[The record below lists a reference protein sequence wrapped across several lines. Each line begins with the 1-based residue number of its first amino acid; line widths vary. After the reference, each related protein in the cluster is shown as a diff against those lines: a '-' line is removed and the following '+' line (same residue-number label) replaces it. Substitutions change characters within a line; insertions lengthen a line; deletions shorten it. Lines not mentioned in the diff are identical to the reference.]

1 MAPSIALIK
10 LHNIMK
16 IRVKKFCT
24 LFSVLLI
31 TIFSSCSQGQPKTG
45 VVAGSSEDTKTY
57 PDAKPNSY
65 WKKVLSPDAYYIMVE
80 KGTEQPFHNPYW
92 NNHESGVYVSAA
104 TGKPLFSS
112 DAKFDSGT
120 GWPSFFKPI
129 DPKAIMIV
137 KDYSD
142 GMERDEVVERSTGLH
157 LGHVFDDGP
166 APTGL
171 RYCLDSYA
179 LKFVKTK

>member
-1 MAPSIALIK
+1 MNINVEKIFISSCMVLLVVLNACSQAPSNGK
-10 LHNIMK
+10 IM
-16 IRVKKFCT
+16 
-24 LFSVLLI
+24 
-31 TIFSSCSQGQPKTG
+31 P
-45 VVAGSSEDTKTY
+45 GSSEDAKTY
-57 PDAKPNSY
+57 PEAKPNTY
-65 WKKVLSPDAYYIMVE
+65 WKKVLSPEAYDIMVN
-80 KGTEQPFHNPYW
+80 KGTERPFHNPYW
-92 NNHESGVYVSAA
+92 DNHEKGTYVSAA

-112 DAKFDSGT
+112 DAKFESGT

-179 LKFVKTK
+179 LKFIKAK

>member
-1 MAPSIALIK
+1 MKKINLVAMA
-10 LHNIMK
+10 
-16 IRVKKFCT
+16 
-24 LFSVLLI
+24 LLI
-31 TIFSSCSQGQPKTG
+31 AVFNACSQTKPDGK
-45 VVAGSSEDTKTY
+45 VVQGSSEDVKTFSE
-57 PDAKPNSY
+57 AKPNAY
-65 WKKVLSPDAYYIMVE
+65 WKKVLSPEAYEIMVE
-80 KGTEQPFHNPYW
+80 KGTETPFNNPYW
-92 NNHESGVYVSAA
+92 NNHEKGIYVSAA

-112 DAKFDSGT
+112 DTKFESGT

-137 KDYSD
+137 KDDSF

-157 LGHVFDDGP
+157 LGHVFNDGP

-179 LKFVKTK
+179 LKFIKAK

>member
-1 MAPSIALIK
+1 MIMSVKKVLSIAIL
-10 LHNIMK
+10 LQMA
-16 IRVKKFCT
+16 V
-24 LFSVLLI
+24 FSA
-31 TIFSSCSQGQPKTG
+31 CSQTQSAGK
-45 VVAGSSEDTKTY
+45 VVPGSSEDVKTY
-57 PDAKPNSY
+57 PGARTNAY
-65 WKKVLSPDAYYIMVE
+65 WKSVLSPEAYEIMVN
-80 KGTEQPFHNPYW
+80 KGTETPFNNPYW
-92 NNHESGVYVSAA
+92 NNHEKGIYVSAA

-137 KDYSD
+137 KDLSD

-179 LKFVKTK
+179 LKFVKAQ

>member
-1 MAPSIALIK
+1 MKKVNLIIAMLA
-10 LHNIMK
+10 
-16 IRVKKFCT
+16 
-24 LFSVLLI
+24 FSVL
-31 TIFSSCSQGQPKTG
+31 SACGQGQSKG
-45 VVAGSSEDTKTY
+45 KIVAGSSEDVKTY
-57 PDAKPNSY
+57 PEAKPNDY
-65 WKKVLSPDAYYIMVE
+65 WKKVLTPESYDIMVN
-80 KGTEQPFHNPYW
+80 KGTEPPFHNPYW
-92 NNHESGVYVSAA
+92 NNHDKGIYVSAA
-104 TGKPLFSS
+104 TGKPLFGS

-129 DPKAIMIV
+129 DPKVIKIV

-142 GMERDEVVERSTGLH
+142 GMERDEVVESSTGLH

-179 LKFVKTK
+179 LKFVKGK

>member
-1 MAPSIALIK
+1 MKKIKIAVAALMMALNA
-10 LHNIMK
+10 
-16 IRVKKFCT
+16 
-24 LFSVLLI
+24 
-31 TIFSSCSQGQPKTG
+31 CSQNPTG
-45 VVAGSSEDTKTY
+45 NRVAAGSSEDVKTF
-57 PDAKPNSY
+57 PEAKPNTY
-65 WKKVLSPDAYYIMVE
+65 WKKVLSPEAYEIMVN
-80 KGTEQPFHNPYW
+80 KGAETPFNNPYW
-92 NNHESGVYVSAA
+92 NNHQKGIYVSAA

-112 DAKFDSGT
+112 DAKFESGT

-137 KDYSD
+137 KDNSL

-171 RYCLDSYA
+171 RYCLIR
-179 LKFVKTK
+179 TP

>member
-1 MAPSIALIK
+1 
-10 LHNIMK
+10 MK
-16 IRVKKFCT
+16 INIKKFCT
-24 LFSVLLI
+24 LLPILLV
-31 TIFSSCSQGQPKTG
+31 TIFISCSQGQSKNDP
-45 VVAGSSEDTKTY
+45 VAGSSEDTKTY

-65 WKKVLSPDAYYIMVE
+65 WKKVLSDEAYYIMVE
-80 KGTEQPFHNPYW
+80 KGTEPAFHNPYW
-92 NNHESGVYVSAA
+92 NNHEKGIYVSAA
-104 TGKPLFSS
+104 TGKSLFSS

-120 GWPSFFKPI
+120 GWPSFFKPL

-179 LKFVKTK
+179 LKFIKAK

>member
-1 MAPSIALIK
+1 MNMKKNNLILVALFFTVLSACGQAPTKGKAI
-10 LHNIMK
+10 
-16 IRVKKFCT
+16 
-24 LFSVLLI
+24 
-31 TIFSSCSQGQPKTG
+31 P
-45 VVAGSSEDTKTY
+45 GSSEDVKMF
-57 PDAKPNSY
+57 PGAKPNSY
-65 WKKVLSPDAYYIMVE
+65 WKNVLSQETYDIMVN
-80 KGTEQPFHNPYW
+80 KGTEPPYHNPYW
-92 NNHESGVYVSAA
+92 DNHDKGIYVSAA

-129 DPKAIMIV
+129 DPKAIMII

-142 GMERDEVVERSTGLH
+142 GMVRDEVVERSTGLH

-179 LKFVKTK
+179 LKFIKAK

>member
-1 MAPSIALIK
+1 MK
-10 LHNIMK
+10 LRNKMK
-16 IRVKKFCT
+16 ITSQK
-24 LFSVLLI
+24 LLTICAILLGI
-31 TIFSSCSQGQPKTG
+31 TISSCSQGQTKA
-45 VVAGSSEDTKTY
+45 VEKAGSSEDTKTY
-57 PDAKPNSY
+57 PEAKPNAY
-65 WKKVLSPDAYYIMVE
+65 WKKVLSPDTYFIMVE
-80 KGTEQPFHNPYW
+80 KGTEPPFHNTYW
-92 NNHESGVYVSAA
+92 NNHEKGIYLSAA

-112 DAKFDSGT
+112 DAKYDSGT

-142 GMERDEVVERSTGLH
+142 GMVRDEVVERSTGLH

-171 RYCLDSYA
+171 RYCLDSWA
-179 LKFVKTK
+179 LKFVKGQ

>member
-1 MAPSIALIK
+1 
-10 LHNIMK
+10 MK
-16 IRVKKFCT
+16 RIF
-24 LFSVLLI
+24 LFSYLLAAI
-31 TIFSSCSQGQPKTG
+31 TISSCAQQQQTQQKFA
-45 VVAGSSEDTKTY
+45 VTKT
-57 PDAKPNSY
+57 DAE
-65 WKKVLSPDAYYIMVE
+65 WKKILTPEQYDVARNA
-80 KGTEQPFHNPYW
+80 GTERAFTGKYW
-92 NNHESGVYVSAA
+92 NNHEKGIYVSAA

-179 LKFVKTK
+179 LKFVKAK